1 MEVQIKKVFFIS
13 LLCLFTV
20 SILSV
25 FTSASVH
32 AAEETVSGG
41 TPTVTS
47 VSPSI
52 GTALGGT
59 SVTIKGTGFTG
70 TKVVNFGT
78 TEVKSFSVVSD
89 TEIVV
94 TAPIAFFQDRRSTVD
109 ITVGYYDSKPATSSN
124 DQFTYVP
131 APSFTSISPNKG
143 AGSGGTSVTII
154 GTFFNGA
161 TAVNFGDIPA
171 TSFSVVSDTEIT
183 AIVPAAPVYEPQA
196 GYGIDV
202 RVTTPYGTSPMNFW
216 DVFNY
221 DPAPQPVVVGV
232 SPYNIDIVQGTTKQ
246 FSATIV
252 SGAENPQTYQWSV
265 SGDRGGPA
273 TSKLSIDQNGL
284 LSVAADTPLG
294 WYQVSALPIGL
305 SGGGGARF
313 RVVSPSGTSPVNKI
327 SITPDSAN
335 VTKGGTVQLKAAVD
349 VTGGADQTV
358 TWGSEDYTGMVTVDQ
373 NGKVTVSSSTPPGD
387 YIIYAK
393 AAADNSKTAFT
404 KITVPPSSG
413 TAAVTLVSPTNVNVP
428 QGGSLQL
435 VAVDGTGA
443 SKTVQWRSED
453 ENRKVNVDP
462 IVDENGQPKASP
474 TIKITVDPTAELG
487 DYVILAYSSAD
498 NTIGVSRI
506 TVTASGASTVTVA
519 EGSVSEATAGDSKIT
534 GLTIGS
540 KYKVTVDG
548 AVKYVKADGTLSDN
562 ETDAAA
568 LTGTEIT
575 GLTNGKS
582 YKVEAYVPSQANAS
596 VEMDT
601 IVSSGLSNP
610 LGVAVDSTGNVYIAD
625 TDNQSIKKLDT
636 SGHIT
641 TLVSSE
647 LNYPSEV
654 AVDSIGNVYIADT
667 NNNAI
672 KKLDTSGHMTTLVSS
687 GLNRPNGVAVDS
699 AGNVYIADTFNRA
712 IKKLDTSGHMTTLV
726 SSPPGLMFPLMTPC
740 GVAVDSIGNVYI
752 VDRDMMAVD
761 KLDTSGHMT
770 TLVSSGLW
778 VPQEVAVDSTGN
790 LYITDSQLRIIM
802 KVDTSGNTT
811 TLASSVSSGLNA
823 PYGVAVDSTGNLY
836 ITDNNTVKKSV
847 LTQNST
853 INPTIRS
860 FDKNTAKQTDVSTTL
875 SLNGNTLT
883 SITNGATALVKDVDY
898 TTSGSAINISKD
910 YLAKQGTGTTTLTF
924 NFSAGNPQNLA
935 ITVTD
940 TTPVINVTVAEGSV
954 SGATAGDSKITGLTI
969 GNKYKVTVDG
979 AVKYVKADGTLSD
992 NESDAAALTGTEI
1005 TGLTNGKSYKV
1016 EAYVPSQASTVTVAD
1031 GSVSGATAGDS
1042 KVTGIA
1048 AGNKYKVTVDGVV
1061 KYVKADG
1068 TLSDNESDAAA
1079 LTGTEI
1085 TGLTNGK
1092 SYKVEAYVPS
1102 QASTVTVADGS
1113 VSGAVAG
1120 DSKVTGLTIGSKYK
1134 VTVDGAVK
1142 YVKAD
1147 GTLSDN
1153 ESDAAA
1159 LIGTE
1164 ITGLT
1169 NGKTYKVEA
1178 YTPPSGNSF
1187 SIQVTGKP
1195 VETVNELDVTPN
1207 MTGGYHF
1214 KLPNETRD
1222 ALLSDVNSVNT
1233 DKVDVTISKGSKSIS
1248 GEFPKTNITDE
1259 NLIAGVVLPVT
1270 VSSPIIVAGNTITSG
1285 NYNVSI
1291 KMIPGSTESD
1301 FDIAFISKPDSHSGG
1316 SSGSSSGG
1324 TSDQTTVTGN
1334 VVEGNSQSQVSNITA
1349 SVTTDSSG
1357 NKTVSMKAS
1366 EIAALKAPDGTVSGL
1381 TDVSKLSI
1389 TTDKGTP
1396 VTIGTDGTV
1405 KIESLA
1411 KGTTNNFNLTYDLGN
1426 GQKIV
1431 IGTME
1436 VNVGTDGKV
1445 GLQSKLIDPY
1455 GIITDVST
1463 GKPIEG
1469 ANVTLYYANTDRNKA
1484 AGKKA
1489 DTEVPL
1495 PGIDGF
1501 KPNNNKNPQ
1510 VSDSNGAYGF
1520 MVFPNS
1526 DYYVVVNKDG
1536 YYKYVSPT
1544 ISVEKEIVKWDIR
1557 MNKEDA
1563 SSKVTG
1569 VQRLSGQ
1576 NRIDTALDI
1585 AKAAY
1590 PGKISNV
1597 VIASAQDYPDA
1608 LSGSVLSYKLNAPML
1623 LVGSTD
1629 EDQQKVISYIKSCM
1643 DNTGSVYMLGGNG
1656 AVSKGFEDKV
1666 TANGFKNITRL
1677 GGADRYE
1684 TSEKIAEKLNVNKET
1699 PVVIVSGEDYADA
1712 ASISNIA
1719 AVNQYP
1725 ILLVRKNEISD
1736 TIKKEI
1742 STINPTKVFI
1752 IGLQGSIDTEVE
1764 NTVAQ
1769 IIPIEKSNIT
1779 RIGGSDRYE
1788 TSLEVGKYFKLDGN
1802 EACIASGNN
1811 FPDALAGSIY
1821 AGKHNAPIV
1830 LVNTGLSDNQT
1841 SYLKDRKLSGATI
1854 FGGEGVVDKN
1864 IEQQISQIIGK

>member
-1 MEVQIKKVFFIS
+1 MFRRFKKIITKIA
-13 LLCLFTV
+13 LLAMIF
-20 SILSV
+20 SIFPQNV
-25 FTSASVH
+25 VKVH
-32 AAEETVSGG
+32 A
-41 TPTVTS
+41 
-47 VSPSI
+47 
-52 GTALGGT
+52 
-59 SVTIKGTGFTG
+59 
-70 TKVVNFGT
+70 
-78 TEVKSFSVVSD
+78 
-89 TEIVV
+89 
-94 TAPIAFFQDRRSTVD
+94 
-109 ITVGYYDSKPATSSN
+109 
-124 DQFTYVP
+124 
-131 APSFTSISPNKG
+131 
-143 AGSGGTSVTII
+143 
-154 GTFFNGA
+154 
-161 TAVNFGDIPA
+161 
-171 TSFSVVSDTEIT
+171 
-183 AIVPAAPVYEPQA
+183 
-196 GYGIDV
+196 
-202 RVTTPYGTSPMNFW
+202 
-216 DVFNY
+216 
-221 DPAPQPVVVGV
+221 DPAPIDESSAPVV
-232 SPYNIDIVQGTTKQ
+232 
-246 FSATIV
+246 AT
-252 SGAENPQTYQWSV
+252 
-265 SGDRGGPA
+265 
-273 TSKLSIDQNGL
+273 LS
-284 LSVAADTPLG
+284 
-294 WYQVSALPIGL
+294 Y
-305 SGGGGARF
+305 
-313 RVVSPSGTSPVNKI
+313 
-327 SITPDSAN
+327 
-335 VTKGGTVQLKAAVD
+335 
-349 VTGGADQTV
+349 
-358 TWGSEDYTGMVTVDQ
+358 
-373 NGKVTVSSSTPPGD
+373 
-387 YIIYAK
+387 
-393 AAADNSKTAFT
+393 
-404 KITVPPSSG
+404 
-413 TAAVTLVSPTNVNVP
+413 P
-428 QGGSLQL
+428 QG
-435 VAVDGTGA
+435 
-443 SKTVQWRSED
+443 
-453 ENRKVNVDP
+453 
-462 IVDENGQPKASP
+462 I
-474 TIKITVDPTAELG
+474 
-487 DYVILAYSSAD
+487 
-498 NTIGVSRI
+498 
-506 TVTASGASTVTVA
+506 
-519 EGSVSEATAGDSKIT
+519 
-534 GLTIGS
+534 
-540 KYKVTVDG
+540 
-548 AVKYVKADGTLSDN
+548 
-562 ETDAAA
+562 
-568 LTGTEIT
+568 
-575 GLTNGKS
+575 
-582 YKVEAYVPSQANAS
+582 
-596 VEMDT
+596 
-601 IVSSGLSNP
+601 
-610 LGVAVDSTGNVYIAD
+610 AVDSSNNIYVASDSNNYFSKISPDGTILKTYTGFDGPYGVSMD
-625 TDNQSIKKLDT
+625 
-636 SGHIT
+636 
-641 TLVSSE
+641 SSE
-647 LNYPSEV
+647 
-654 AVDSIGNVYIADT
+654 
-667 NNNAI
+667 
-672 KKLDTSGHMTTLVSS
+672 
-687 GLNRPNGVAVDS
+687 
-699 AGNVYIADTFNRA
+699 
-712 IKKLDTSGHMTTLV
+712 
-726 SSPPGLMFPLMTPC
+726 
-740 GVAVDSIGNVYI
+740 
-752 VDRDMMAVD
+752 
-761 KLDTSGHMT
+761 
-770 TLVSSGLW
+770 
-778 VPQEVAVDSTGN
+778 N
-790 LYITDSQLRIIM
+790 LY
-802 KVDTSGNTT
+802 VTSDLSNTVT
-811 TLASSVSSGLNA
+811 KISKDGTILKTYTGFNS
-823 PYGVAVDSTGNLY
+823 PYGVAVDSDGNLY
-836 ITDNNTVKKSV
+836 VVNQNGNTIQKVSKSGELLKTYSDLNLNSPYGIALDSSNNIYVADYGNHAVKKVSSEDGTILKTYDVSGPCGVAIDSDNNIYIAEKDDGCVEKLSQDGIVLAEYTNCGSSLRGIALDKDKNIYVSDEGNGCIKKIIQPAPASTACDIITWTAPASPAMTETTASKTVPNGVTSLGVDVAVSANATWKLYSDAVCSTEITNKTMNLNVGVNTAYIKVTAEDGTTKKIYTVKI
-847 LTQNST
+847 TRQAPAAT
-853 INPTIRS
+853 EITS
-860 FDKNTAKQTDVSTTL
+860 FDKINDVLAGNAGSATYSDAAAVIAALPTTVKANNSAVTVPVSTWVDTDHYNPSAAGSYTFTATL
-875 SLNGNTLT
+875 GAIPTGYANSGNYT
-883 SITNGATALVKDVDY
+883 ATVKVIV
-898 TTSGSAINISKD
+898 SSAP
-910 YLAKQGTGTTTLTF
+910 GG
-924 NFSAGNPQNLA
+924 
-935 ITVTD
+935 TVT
-940 TTPVINVTVAEGSV
+940 V
-954 SGATAGDSKITGLTI
+954 AGDSKITGLTI

-1005 TGLTNGKSYKV
+1005 TGLTNGKTYKV
-1016 EAYVPSQASTVTVAD
+1016 EVYVQNGNTGSSGLSWQLVGNADISEGIMMYPGIAIAPDGTLYILYSDKGNGSKATVMKYDNINKIWTAVGGGVVSAGEADCTTIDIDKDGVPYIGYTDMANGFKGTVMKYDSKSNSWTSVGKPGFTGSHLGYPTITIDKITGTPYIAFKTPSDKGGATVMKYDSTSDSWITVGDEDFTENGINSASIAIYNGVPYFAYADANKTYDDKATVMKYDGKNWVTVGNKDFSKGNAGMLMIAIDGNGVPYVSYEDTANDGKATVMKYDSETKNWVTVGSEGFSAERANSLSMAIDKDGTPYIVYEKIVGTNIKSVVMKYESGSWKTVGDPDISLYVSMAIDKNGVPYILSGDNANGYKATVEAYLPSQAGTVTLA
-1031 GSVSGATAGDS
+1031 
-1042 KVTGIA
+1042 
-1048 AGNKYKVTVDGVV
+1048 
-1061 KYVKADG
+1061 
-1068 TLSDNESDAAA
+1068 E
-1079 LTGTEI
+1079 
-1085 TGLTNGK
+1085 
-1092 SYKVEAYVPS
+1092 
-1102 QASTVTVADGS
+1102 GS

-1159 LIGTE
+1159 LTGTE
-1164 ITGLT
+1164 IIGLT

-1195 VETVNELDVTPN
+1195 VETVNSLDVTPN

-1214 KLPNETRD
+1214 KLPNATRD

-1248 GEFPKTNITDE
+1248 GEFPKTNITNE

-1285 NYNVSI
+1285 NYNISI

-1301 FDIAFISKPDSHSGG
+1301 FDIAFISKPGSHSGG

-1366 EIAALKAPDGTVSGL
+1366 EVAALKAPDGTVSGL

-1436 VNVGTDGKV
+1436 VKVGTDGKV
-1445 GLQSKLIDPY
+1445 GLQSNLIDPY

-1463 GKPIEG
+1463 GKPIDG
-1469 ANVTLYYANTDRNKA
+1469 ANVTVYYANTDRDKA
-1484 AGKKA
+1484 AGKKP

-1585 AKAAY
+1585 AKATY

-1597 VIASAQDYPDA
+1597 VIASAQNYPDA
-1608 LSGSVLSYKLNAPML
+1608 LSGSVLAYKLNAPML

-1629 EDQQKVISYIKSCM
+1629 EDQQKVLAYIKSCM
-1643 DNTGSVYMLGGNG
+1643 DNTGSVYILGGNG
-1656 AVSKGFEDKV
+1656 AVSKEFEDKV

-1719 AVNQYP
+1719 AANQYP

-1764 NTVAQ
+1764 NTIAQ

-1830 LVNTGLSDNQT
+1830 LVNTKLSDNQT

-1864 IEQQISQIIGK
+1864 IQQQLSQIIGK